1 MVQRVSI
8 TITCSDQIGLL
19 ATITGRLFDLNA
31 DLGNT
36 NFSVRKKIAEF
47 NSVAEFKNLLDE
59 KVIVLELNKLPG
71 LENAQIN
78 ISEYHPTI
86 KKENQLQITYSVELR
101 GEDRPGLVARM
112 AEVFA
117 EFESNIVTMNSQVI
131 SQHGNPDYLI
141 RFGVYIPHIRAQ
153 SCIAAIDNTA
163 KSLGL
168 ACQYDKVDVK

>member
-101 GEDRPGLVARM
+101 GEDRPGLPALGVGAAPDGHDARLR
-112 AEVFA
+112 
-117 EFESNIVTMNSQVI
+117 
-131 SQHGNPDYLI
+131 PD
-141 RFGVYIPHIRAQ
+141 RANG
-153 SCIAAIDNTA
+153 SAPRTAA
-163 KSLGL
+163 GRG
-168 ACQYDKVDVK
+168 

>member
-59 KVIVLELNKLPG
+59 KVIVLELNK
-71 LENAQIN
+71 
-78 ISEYHPTI
+78 
-86 KKENQLQITYSVELR
+86 
-101 GEDRPGLVARM
+101 
-112 AEVFA
+112 
-117 EFESNIVTMNSQVI
+117 
-131 SQHGNPDYLI
+131 
-141 RFGVYIPHIRAQ
+141 
-153 SCIAAIDNTA
+153 
-163 KSLGL
+163 
-168 ACQYDKVDVK
+168 